1 MKIRTVVGDLMKAP
15 QKFMIHGC
23 NARGAFGAGVAG
35 QVRRRFPA
43 AFQAYDYAYRS
54 GGLKLG
60 TIVWADCGTVRI
72 GNAITQEFFGNEPGR
87 VYVDYEA
94 VAAVMRRLNDE
105 IDDETVEVAM
115 PMIGAGLAGGD
126 WTTIAG
132 IIEAEA
138 QRFQPVVFR
147 LEA

>member
-1 MKIRTVVGDLMKAP
+1 MKIRTIVGDLFKAP
-15 QKFMIHGC
+15 QKVMIHGC
-23 NARGAFGAGVAG
+23 NAQGAFGAGVAG

-54 GGLKLG
+54 GGLILG
-60 TIVWADCGTVRI
+60 TIIWADCGSGRI

-105 IDDETVEVAM
+105 VDEGSEVAM
-115 PMIGAGLAGGD
+115 PMIGAGLAGGS
-126 WTTIAG
+126 WSRIAQ
-132 IIEAEA
+132 IIETEA
-138 QRFQPVVFR
+138 VRYQPVVYR
-147 LEA
+147 LEV